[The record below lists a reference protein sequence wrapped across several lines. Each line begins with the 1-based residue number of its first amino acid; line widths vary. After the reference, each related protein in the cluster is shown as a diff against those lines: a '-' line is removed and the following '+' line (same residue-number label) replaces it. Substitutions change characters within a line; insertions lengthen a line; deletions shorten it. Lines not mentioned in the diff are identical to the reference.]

1 VIFSGNTIRS
11 EFSTLRSSLFRD
23 YRGSQVVELAIS
35 LPILAVI
42 AIGIAQFSGAYNLK
56 QILNNAAREGARTA
70 ASQYSDYGTLSN
82 CMSGSCVAAAAE
94 SVSNYLQNAG
104 VSPVCT
110 FDTAGTAVGTFA
122 WQFTSTS
129 SGCGSAVLLIEQG
142 VPIGSGP
149 VVKSVRVTLTYPS
162 RFSMGSL
169 FNMLSPGSS
178 TTMPSTLTSNAIMP
192 DLMN

>member
-1 VIFSGNTIRS
+1 MFSGNTIRS
-11 EFSTLRSSLFRD
+11 GLPALRSSLFSD
-23 YRGSQVVELAIS
+23 CRGSQLVELAIS
-35 LPILAVI
+35 LPVLAVI

-82 CMSGSCVAAAAE
+82 CTGGSCVAAAAE
-94 SVSNYLQNAG
+94 SVSNYLQGAG
-104 VSPVCT
+104 VNPACAFST
-110 FDTAGTAVGTFA
+110 TGTSVGTFA

-149 VVKSVRVTLTYPS
+149 VVKSARVTLTYPS
-162 RFSMGSL
+162 QYSMGSL

-178 TTMPSTLTSNAIMP
+178 TVMPSTLTSNAIMP

>member
-1 VIFSGNTIRS
+1 
-11 EFSTLRSSLFRD
+11 
-23 YRGSQVVELAIS
+23 LAIS

-70 ASQYSDYGTLSN
+70 ASQYSDFGTLNN
-82 CMSGSCVAAAAE
+82 CTGGRCVAAAAE

-104 VSPVCT
+104 VNPVCAFST
-110 FDTAGTAVGTFA
+110 TGTSAGTFA

-162 RFSMGSL
+162 QYSMGSL
-169 FNMLSPGSS
+169 FSMLSPGSS
-178 TTMPSTLTSNAIMP
+178 TVMPSTLTSNAIMP

>member
-1 VIFSGNTIRS
+1 MFLRNTIRTGL
-11 EFSTLRSSLFRD
+11 STLRSSLLHESK
-23 YRGSQVVELAIS
+23 GSQVVELAIS

-56 QILNNAAREGARTA
+56 QIINNAAREGARTA
-70 ASQYSDYGTLSN
+70 GSLTSQYGDLSN
-82 CMSGSCVAAAAE
+82 CSGGSCVAPAAE

-104 VSPVCT
+104 VSPICT
-110 FDTAGTAVGTFA
+110 FSTTGTSVGTFA
-122 WQFTSTS
+122 WRFTSSS

-149 VVKSVRVTLTYPS
+149 VVKSARVTLTYPS

-178 TTMPSTLTSNAIMP
+178 TVMPSTLTSNAIMP